1 MANERLRG
9 ALATRAL
16 TVDAVA
22 VRTGVDPKTV
32 QRWLAGRTPHAR
44 HRWAIAALV
53 REDEAYLWPA
63 AVSNRARPH
72 AVVHE
77 LLTLYPHRA
86 DVPSTLWRTLFD
98 QVRQDLA
105 ILVYAAVF
113 LPEQQLD
120 LLELL
125 RARAAAGCTVRIALG
140 DPSSPKLLERG
151 AEEKFGAGI
160 VSRAE
165 NALRHYEPLRNCPGV
180 EIRVHGTTLY
190 NSIYRFDDTMLV
202 NTHVWGLSA
211 FAAPVLHLRRLVVGG
226 LFDTFAQSFD
236 AVWATATPAYPR

>member
-1 MANERLRG
+1 MA
-9 ALATRAL
+9 ARAL
-16 TVDAVA
+16 TLDAVA
-22 VRTGVDPKTV
+22 ARTGVDPKTV
-32 QRWLAGRTPHAR
+32 QRWLAGRIPHAR

-53 REDEAYLWPA
+53 SEDEAYLWPVTARDRPQPVSA
-63 AVSNRARPH
+63 ANE
-72 AVVHE
+72 VVA
-77 LLTLYPHRA
+77 LYAHRA
-86 DVPSTLWRTLFD
+86 DVPPSLWRTLFD

-120 LLELL
+120 LLDLL

-140 DPSSPKLLERG
+140 DPSSRKLLERG
-151 AEEKFGAGI
+151 AEEKFGTGI

-165 NALRHYEPLRNCPGV
+165 NALKHYAALRNCPGV

-190 NSIYRFDDTMLV
+190 NSIYRFDDAMLV

-211 FAAPVLHLRRLVVGG
+211 FAAPVLHLRRLVDGG
-226 LFDTFAQSFD
+226 LFDTYAQSFE
-236 AVWATATPAYPR
+236 AVWTAATPAYPS

>member
-9 ALATRAL
+9 AFAARAL

-22 VRTGVDPKTV
+22 ARTGVDPKTV

-44 HRWAIAALV
+44 HRWAVAALV

-63 AVSNRARPH
+63 TAGNRQMPDAVA
-72 AVVHE
+72 HE
-77 LLTLYPHRA
+77 LLTLYAHRA
-86 DVPSTLWRTLFD
+86 DVRPALWRTLFD
-98 QVRQDLA
+98 QVRQDLD

-113 LPEQQLD
+113 LPEQQFD
-120 LLELL
+120 LLDLL
-125 RARAAAGCTVRIALG
+125 RARAAAGCIVRIALG

-151 AEEKFGAGI
+151 AEEKFGSGI

-165 NALRHYEPLRNCPGV
+165 NALKHYEPLHDCPGV

-202 NTHVWGLSA
+202 NTHVWALSA
-211 FAAPVLHLRRLVVGG
+211 FAAPVLHVRRLVAGG
-226 LFDTFAQSFD
+226 LFDTFAQSFE

>member
-1 MANERLRG
+1 MVNERLRG

-22 VRTGVDPKTV
+22 ARTGVDPKTV

-63 AVSNRARPH
+63 AVSNRDQPD

-151 AEEKFGAGI
+151 AEEKFGDGI
-160 VSRAE
+160 VSRAA

-202 NTHVWGLSA
+202 NTHIWGLSA

>member
-1 MANERLRG
+1 MTA
-9 ALATRAL
+9 RAL
-16 TVDAVA
+16 TLDAVA
-22 VRTGVDPKTV
+22 ARTGVDPKTV
-32 QRWLAGRTPHAR
+32 QRWLAGRVPHAR

-53 REDEAYLWPA
+53 REDEAYLWPEIARDRRQPASA
-63 AVSNRARPH
+63 AN
-72 AVVHE
+72 E
-77 LLTLYPHRA
+77 LVTLYPHRA
-86 DVPSTLWRTLFD
+86 DVPPSLWRTLFD
-98 QVRQDLA
+98 QVRQDLV

-120 LLELL
+120 LLDLL
-125 RARAAAGCTVRIALG
+125 RTRATAGCTVRIVLG

-151 AEEKFGAGI
+151 AEEKFGTGI

-165 NALRHYEPLRNCPGV
+165 NALKHCAPLHNCRGV

-211 FAAPVLHLRRLVVGG
+211 FAAPVLHLRRLVDGG
-226 LFDTFAQSFD
+226 LFDTYAQSFE
-236 AVWATATPAYPR
+236 AVWTTATPAYPI

>member
-9 ALATRAL
+9 ALTARAL

-22 VRTGVDPKTV
+22 ARAGVDSKTV

-53 REDEAYLWPA
+53 REDEAYLWPTALRTHRQADASA
-63 AVSNRARPH
+63 A
-72 AVVHE
+72 E
-77 LLTLYPHRA
+77 LIALYPHRA
-86 DVPSTLWRTLFD
+86 DVPSSLWRTLID
-98 QVRQDLA
+98 EVRQDLT

-120 LLELL
+120 LVDLL
-125 RARAAAGCTVRIALG
+125 RSRATAGCRVRIALG

-151 AEEKFGAGI
+151 SEEKFGVGI

-165 NALRHYEPLRNCPGV
+165 VALKHYQPLRDCSGV
-180 EIRVHGTTLY
+180 EVRIHGTTLY
-190 NSIYRFDDTMLV
+190 NSIYRFDDIMLV
-202 NTHVWGLSA
+202 NAHIWGQNA
-211 FAAPVLHLRRLVVGG
+211 FGAPVLHLRRLVDGG
-226 LFDTFAQSFD
+226 LFDTYATSFE
-236 AVWATATPAYPR
+236 AVWATAQPAYPA